1 MSFISWNCQGLG
13 NPCAVPTL
21 KDLIRTYHPDV
32 IFLCE
37 TKVHARRLEDIRVA
51 LNFDSSFAVDS
62 SGRSG
67 GLALLW
73 KQPYSCHL
81 INYFPHFIN
90 VSVTHPKKPTWRL
103 TGFYGY
109 PERNRRKD
117 SWDLLRYLAQD
128 NSLPWCVIG
137 DFNDI
142 LSNQD
147 KRGLIEHPTWLL
159 RGFREAVMDSELV
172 AIPLEGY
179 NFTWTKSRGSPTQ
192 VEERLD
198 RAMATQSWLNQFPDS
213 RLINAVAARSDHSP
227 ILLKLSMQTTLRT
240 RQSFRFENAWLDE
253 PGLSPLV
260 EASWHRGHFPDIL
273 DRLKSCSKDM
283 DEWGRQLR
291 LRFRAPIDACRRQLL
306 ELREKHDANFVSAF
320 LEAQERLSTLLAREE
335 TFWKQRAKV
344 YWLKNGD
351 KNTKFFHAMASERKK
366 KNLIQ
371 RLTKLDGTIVIA
383 Q

>member
-213 RLINAVAARSDHSP
+213 RLINAVAAR
-227 ILLKLSMQTTLRT
+227 
-240 RQSFRFENAWLDE
+240 FENAWLDE